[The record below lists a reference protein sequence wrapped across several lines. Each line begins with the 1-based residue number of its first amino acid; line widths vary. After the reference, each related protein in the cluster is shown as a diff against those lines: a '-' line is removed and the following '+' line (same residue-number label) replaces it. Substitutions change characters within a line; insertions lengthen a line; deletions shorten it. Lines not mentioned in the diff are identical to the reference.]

1 MISARCAPPAGCR
14 EAGCEK
20 SRKRVEIFPPHPV
33 GLGSEASKDGHWLG
47 IRPACRLPL
56 HHYLGG
62 H

>member
-1 MISARCAPPAGCR
+1 MISARFATSR
-14 EAGCEK
+14 RLSRTGCEK

-33 GLGSEASKDGHWLG
+33 GLGSYAPKDGHWLG